1 MTRMDNSSGSV
12 KSFDLEKAEQQ
23 KVIRQAQP
31 VKSHAVGIICLQ
43 STQRAE
49 FLLCKE
55 LCGREASV
63 VTRPAPPPR
72 PDVPR
77 RRFSQLATA
86 TAPGATAAAVAS
98 PLAATPATLYHRLRE
113 SVSDAKVSAGTGS
126 GSSGARARQG
136 VRWCGCSRGRR
147 RRRAT

>member
-55 LCGREASV
+55 LCGREASGEPGRGEFGSCDSP
-63 VTRPAPPPR
+63 RPAASTRRSPPPVQPARHRHR
-72 PDVPR
+72 PRGHRRGRRQPPGRHPR
-77 RRFSQLATA
+77 HA
-86 TAPGATAAAVAS
+86 
-98 PLAATPATLYHRLRE
+98 
-113 SVSDAKVSAGTGS
+113 
-126 GSSGARARQG
+126 